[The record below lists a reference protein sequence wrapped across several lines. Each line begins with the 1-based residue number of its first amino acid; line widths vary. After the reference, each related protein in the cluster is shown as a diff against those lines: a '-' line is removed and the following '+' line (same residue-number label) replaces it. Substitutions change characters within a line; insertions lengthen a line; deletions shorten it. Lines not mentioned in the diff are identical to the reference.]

1 MAVVRQGRNS
11 PPYALISFVFLWVLA
26 MAGLVIFYIAWGKAN
41 QATLQAKQQLAQIAS
56 FRDQQN
62 PTIRDMLA
70 NATGTKTV
78 IHQLQ
83 REIANLKFSIAGAQH
98 AGAVKVAALTG
109 SNGEIA
115 TTLGTAGMAGKSLLA
130 AVASLKTQLDQAQA
144 LQAQY
149 KKAWR
154 NYEHQFTDAQST
166 FHSNSDAM
174 NQKLA
179 AARKRIDSLT
189 AKLDAAKTSLA
200 SQATT
205 FQTQISGQ
213 QQKFAGDLRK
223 QFVAKQQYQQ
233 EVVARNLTI
242 KNLQHQIQGL
252 RAPTQGANAILSQA
266 DGKILRVSA
275 VDNLAYLNIGAN
287 DHLSV
292 GQTFA
297 VYSPQLGVGSGTN
310 SGGKGSIVVTKVGP
324 YASVARI
331 THVATNQAL
340 FPGDLIANPV
350 FSSDLN
356 RKYHFVVSG
365 DFDLNGNGV
374 PTAQGRRQI
383 ISLIKQWGGVIDKKL
398 TSQTDFLV
406 LGSPPA
412 KASLSFGAASQAPV
426 STAVAGLQTQAQ
438 INYDTLQ
445 ATAQG
450 FSVPI
455 LDANRFLAMIGYYT
469 HPLIHQ

>member
-11 PPYALISFVFLWVLA
+11 PPYALVTFVFLWVLST
-26 MAGLVIFYIAWGKAN
+26 AGAVIFYIAWGKAN
-41 QATLQAKQQLAQIAS
+41 QSVTRVKQQMAQFVS
-56 FRDQQN
+56 YRDQQN
-62 PTIRDMLA
+62 PTVRDMLA
-70 NATGTKTV
+70 QAGATKTV
-78 IHQLQ
+78 VYQLQ
-83 REIANLKFSIAGAQH
+83 REISDLKFSIAGAQRN
-98 AGAVKVAALTG
+98 GAVKVGSLIG

-115 TTLGTAGMAGKSLLA
+115 SALNSAGMSGKSLLA
-130 AVASLKTQLDQAQA
+130 AVTDLKAKLQQAVA
-144 LQAQY
+144 LRNQY
-149 KKAWR
+149 KAAWR
-154 NYEHQFTDAQST
+154 NYQRQFTAARASFRSD
-166 FHSNSDAM
+166 SDAM

-179 AARKRIDSLT
+179 SARKRIDALT
-189 AKLDAAKTSLA
+189 ARLDAAKTAQA
-200 SQATT
+200 SQATA
-205 FQTQISGQ
+205 FQTQISSQ
-213 QQKFAGDLRK
+213 QQKFAGDLRQ
-223 QFVAKQQYQQ
+223 QFVLKQQYQQ
-233 EVVARNLTI
+233 EVVARDLAI

-275 VDNLAYLNIGAN
+275 VDNLVYLNIGSN
-287 DHLSV
+287 EHLSV

-310 SGGKGSIVVTKVGP
+310 SGGKASIVVTKVGP

-331 THVATNQAL
+331 THISADQTL

-356 RKYHFVVSG
+356 RKYHFVVYG

-383 ISLIKQWGGVIDKKL
+383 ISLIKQWGGVVDNKL

-412 KASLSFGAASQAPV
+412 KPSLNFGANQTQV
-426 STAVAGLQTQAQ
+426 SNTVANLQTQAQ
-438 INYDTLQ
+438 SRYDILQ
-445 ATAQG
+445 SEAQG
-450 FSVPI
+450 YSVPI
-455 LDANRFLAMIGYYT
+455 LDANRFLAMIGYYA
-469 HPLIHQ
+469 HPLVHQ